1 MLSYIRSNAGFYDR
15 IASEYFTTTAQA
27 KTKEEYD
34 KLLFSFCK
42 RWQKELT
49 NNDILSYFIES
60 GEMEPDT
67 IEEFRQFYID
77 NAEPFQKVIIDANL
91 IVGKKYT
98 LIYMNEFGFPV
109 ADKIVFKG
117 VSPCQYTQHTDAIKL
132 MARRAR
138 KRTDVYINFYDCSM
152 AIYEGWKDLLEEVAF
167 EKIGEHLRQSRY
179 GCFDARYFEDCVKY
193 FGKPIVEYR
202 NFKVRE
208 SDGKTFA

>member
-1 MLSYIRSNAGFYDR
+1 MLPYIRSNAGFYNR
-15 IASEYFTTTAQA
+15 IANEYFTTTTQA
-27 KTKEEYD
+27 KTKEEYE

-42 RWQKELT
+42 RWKRELT

-77 NAEPFQKVIIDANL
+77 RAEPFQKAIINANL

-117 VSPCQYTQHTDAIKL
+117 VSPCQYAQFTDAIK
-132 MARRAR
+132 MTARRAR
-138 KRTDVYINFYDCSM
+138 KCSDVYINFYDCSI
-152 AIYEGWKDLLEEVAF
+152 AIYEGWHDLPEEVTHV
-167 EKIGEHLRQSRY
+167 KISDNLRQLKY
-179 GCFDARYFEDCVKY
+179 GCFDARYFEDGVNY
-193 FGKPIVEYR
+193 FGEPVVEYK

>member
-1 MLSYIRSNAGFYDR
+1 MLPYIRSNAGFYNH
-15 IASEYFTTTAQA
+15 IAEEFFTVTCQA
-27 KTKEEYD
+27 PTKEEYE

-42 RWQKELT
+42 RWQRELT
-49 NNDILSYFIES
+49 DENVLEYLVES

-67 IEEFRQFYID
+67 IDEFRQFYID
-77 NAEPFQKVIIDANL
+77 NAEPFQKAIINANL

-98 LIYMNEFGFPV
+98 LVYMNDFGFPV

-117 VSPCQYTQHTDAIKL
+117 VSPCQYAQYTDAIKL
-132 MARRAR
+132 KARRAR
-138 KRTDVYINFYDCSM
+138 KRTDMYINFYDCSM
-152 AIYEGWKDLLEEVAF
+152 AIYEGWNDLPETVSH
-167 EKIGEHLRQSRY
+167 EKVGEYLYRSRY
-179 GCFDARYFEDCVKY
+179 ACFDARYFDDCVNY

>member
-1 MLSYIRSNAGFYDR
+1 MLPYIRSNAGFYDR

-49 NNDILSYFIES
+49 NNDILSYYIES
-60 GEMEPDT
+60 GEMELDI
-67 IEEFRQFYID
+67 IEEFRKFYID
-77 NAEPFQKVIIDANL
+77 NAEPFQKAIIKANL

-98 LIYMNEFGFPV
+98 IVYMNEFGLPV

-117 VSPCQYTQHTDAIKL
+117 VSPCQYAQYTDAIK
-132 MARRAR
+132 MTVRRAR
-138 KRTDVYINFYDCSM
+138 KRFDVYINFYDCSM
-152 AIYEGWKDLLEEVAF
+152 AIYEGWHNLPEEVTHV
-167 EKIGEHLRQSRY
+167 KISENLRQSKY
-179 GCFDARYFEDCVKY
+179 GCFDARYFEDCVNY
-193 FGKPIVEYR
+193 FGEPVVEYK